1 MTKWFGKN
9 DRLFLGAVCL
19 LLLLGGIWFY
29 FFKGEKGAV
38 AEVTIDGQ
46 FYGTYSLEEEQTV
59 EIIVDDKVKNVL
71 KIQNGK
77 ADMTAADCP
86 DLLCVHQ
93 RAVSNQNETIVCL
106 PNKVVVEIVGGKR
119 AELDSVT

>member
-1 MTKWFGKN
+1 M
-9 DRLFLGAVCL
+9 
-19 LLLLGGIWFY
+19 
-29 FFKGEKGAV
+29 

-77 ADMTAADCP
+77 ADMIAADCP

-93 RAVSNQNETIVCL
+93 RAVSNQNETKNSAFRDVFGSGFNLQLCGISNSILFWHSGRKTWAYEYCCSFDAVL
-106 PNKVVVEIVGGKR
+106 YGSKG
-119 AELDSVT
+119 SVLYFCS

>member
-19 LLLLGGIWFY
+19 ALLLGGIWFY
-29 FFKGEKGAV
+29 FFKGEKGAG

-77 ADMTAADCP
+77 ADMIAADCP

>member
-1 MTKWFGKN
+1 M
-9 DRLFLGAVCL
+9 
-19 LLLLGGIWFY
+19 
-29 FFKGEKGAV
+29 
-38 AEVTIDGQ
+38 
-46 FYGTYSLEEEQTV
+46 EEEQTV

-77 ADMTAADCP
+77 ADMIAADCP